1 MNVAR
6 IRAAVELSLAGAA
19 ALGCAASWSHVRFA
33 VLVAPV
39 TDGEPVTTSMSYD
52 PQLLVLTLALAS
64 VAGLLAVVGSAR
76 VWRARRTRPAVH
88 SM

>member
-6 IRAAVELSLAGAA
+6 IRAAVELGLAGAA
-19 ALGCAASWSHVRFA
+19 AFGCAASWSHVRFA

-39 TDGEPVTTSMSYD
+39 VDGEPVTTSTSYD
-52 PQLLVLTLALAS
+52 PQLLVLTLALAAA
-64 VAGLLAVVGSAR
+64 AGVLAVVGSAR
-76 VWRARRTRPAVH
+76 LWRARRAGPAT